1 MAAVSDP
8 EDAAIVAF
16 ISGWIAG
23 KIISFDSPIHVLSCG
38 NPIIDAGG
46 VAYTLPLTLRSG
58 RQVDIIVSA
67 RDD

>member
-1 MAAVSDP
+1 MTDP

-23 KIISFDSPIHVLSCG
+23 KIMGSDSPIHISGCG
-38 NPIIDAGG
+38 DPIIDAGG